1 MLFRVAV
8 FLVVL
13 SSIFLQNASAQD
25 STNVPTLP
33 YVYVDCDFCDQT
45 YLRRELDFLNH
56 VRDQSDADIY
66 ILITSQRTASG
77 GRSYKLEYSGQE
89 KFTGLDQ
96 SLEHIS
102 QQSDT
107 DDQRRA
113 GLAQVIKMGLM
124 PYLSQTAQFSQFDI
138 GYRNG
143 GVERVG
149 LGQDDPWNSWVF
161 NVDLGGNIDLEE
173 SQNELGFDGQFEASR
188 ITEALKFEFDLD
200 VEVEREKFESRGV
213 NITNSQNEID
223 SDVELIKS
231 INNHWSWGAFAGF
244 RSATFSNTKSRW
256 DFNPAIEYNV
266 YPWSESDRRV
276 IAIAYFMGFRHNE
289 YYETTIFDKDAE
301 SLLAHSIRLQVEFE
315 QPWGET
321 FVRLSGFQ
329 YLHDLSK
336 NRLELFGFL
345 DIRLTKGLSLFFRG
359 SAELIHDQL
368 SLPRGDASLEEV
380 LLRQRQLATDFEL
393 GASMGLRITFGSIYN
408 NVVNQRL

>member
-1 MLFRVAV
+1 MLFRVV
-8 FLVVL
+8 VVLVVFSIVSQ
-13 SSIFLQNASAQD
+13 SSSAQD
-25 STNVPTLP
+25 STSVSSLP
-33 YVYVDCDFCDQT
+33 YVFVDCDFCDQT
-45 YLRRELDFLNH
+45 YLRRQLDFLNH

-66 ILITSQRTASG
+66 ILITSRGTASG
-77 GRSYKLEYSGQE
+77 GRSYRLAFSGQE
-89 KFTGLDQ
+89 AFTGIDQ
-96 SLEHIS
+96 ALEHIS
-102 QQSDT
+102 QQSET
-107 DDQRRA
+107 DDERRA

-124 PYLSQTAQFSQFDI
+124 PYLSQTPQFSQFDI
-138 GYRNG
+138 GYRNE

-161 NVDLGGNIDLEE
+161 IVDLGGSIDREE
-173 SQNELGFDGQFEASR
+173 SQDELGFEGQFEASR
-188 ITEALKFEFDLD
+188 VTEALKFEFDFN
-200 VEVEREKFESRGV
+200 VEVDREKFESSGV
-213 NITNSQNEID
+213 NITNDSNEID

-276 IAIAYFMGFRHNE
+276 IAIAYFAGIRHNE
-289 YYETTIFDKDAE
+289 YYETTIFDKESE
-301 SLLAHSIRLQVEFE
+301 SLLAHSLRLQVEFE

-345 DIRLTKGLSLFFRG
+345 DIRLTKGLSLFFEG
-359 SAELIHDQL
+359 SAELIHDQV
-368 SLPRGDASLEEV
+368 SLPRGNASLEEV
-380 LLRQRQLATDFEL
+380 LLRQRQLATNFEL